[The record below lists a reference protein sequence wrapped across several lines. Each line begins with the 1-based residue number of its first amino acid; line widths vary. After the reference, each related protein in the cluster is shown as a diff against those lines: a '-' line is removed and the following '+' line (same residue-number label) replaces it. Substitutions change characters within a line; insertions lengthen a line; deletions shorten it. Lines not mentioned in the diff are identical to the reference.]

1 MADAIARLHSWIR
14 LEISDLV
21 LSGLAGEMTIPRDF
35 GFQILVE
42 KEMERWRLAVARE
55 KMRKK

>member
-1 MADAIARLHSWIR
+1 MANVIAGLHSWIR

-21 LSGLAGEMTIPRDF
+21 LSGLAEEMTIPRDF

-42 KEMERWRLAVARE
+42 KEMER
-55 KMRKK
+55 

>member
-1 MADAIARLHSWIR
+1 MENAITGLHSWIR

-42 KEMERWRLAVARE
+42 
-55 KMRKK
+55 

>member
-1 MADAIARLHSWIR
+1 MANVIAGLHSWIR
-14 LEISDLV
+14 LEISDSV
-21 LSGLAGEMTIPRDF
+21 LSGLAEEMTIPRDF